1 MKVRLIFYSPTGT
14 SRRVLEAIAEGM
26 APEAMETTNLTI
38 KAFLSHHV
46 EVSPDEFVLIA
57 APVYV
62 SRIPEEMAERFA
74 KIAGN
79 GARCAVVAVYG
90 NNRYGDALVEL
101 HDIASKGGFKPIAGA
116 VFVGEHSFSDED
128 RSIAEGRPDA
138 ADESVAKRF
147 GRKLRECVN
156 TLEDQDATSELNLP
170 GTRPYVERKVIPA
183 TPPTTNPEICAECG
197 NCGEICPVGA
207 ISLGPDGAVTD
218 PELCI
223 YCCACIK
230 GCSIGARVLSDPLLN
245 QIADRLHRDC
255 ADRKEPE
262 FFLPLIS

>member
-1 MKVRLIFYSPTGT
+1 MKVRLAFYSPTGT

-26 APEAMETTNLTI
+26 KPDVLKTTNLTI
-38 KAFLSHHV
+38 KAFLPEHV
-46 EVSPDEFVLIA
+46 EISPDEFVLIA

-62 SRIPEEMAERFA
+62 SRIPEEMSERFA
-74 KIAGN
+74 RIAGN

-90 NNRYGDALVEL
+90 NNKYGDALVEL
-101 HDIASKGGFKPIAGA
+101 HDIATKGGFKPVAGA
-116 VFVGEHSFSDED
+116 AFIGEHSFSDDD
-128 RSIAEGRPDA
+128 RRIAAGRPDA

-147 GRKLRECVN
+147 GRELREHLDASDKEESPCE
-156 TLEDQDATSELNLP
+156 LELP
-170 GTRPYVERKVIPA
+170 GNRPYVERKVIPA

-197 NCGEICPVGA
+197 TCGEICPVGA
-207 ISLGPDGAVTD
+207 ISPGSDGAVTD

-223 YCCACIK
+223 YCCACVK

-262 FFLPLIS
+262 FFFNH